1 MLSDRS
7 KSSWNDSI
15 PDSWRLR
22 YFSTTANLLSH
33 ANADAD
39 GDGVPN
45 WQEFRSGTN
54 PTDLRS
60 VLRLLSGRNKQNG
73 VTAGV
78 ALRWPTVSGKRYLIE
93 RATSMMDQ
101 NWQPISPV
109 VTGNGFSSEYTDQ
122 IADPHYFYR
131 VRIAE

>member
-1 MLSDRS
+1 M
-7 KSSWNDSI
+7 NDSI

-22 YFSTTANLLSH
+22 YFGTVANILSH

-60 VLRLLSGRNKQNG
+60 VLRLLSAKQKKDG
-73 VTAGV
+73 VLAGMT
-78 ALRWPTVSGKRYLIE
+78 LRWPTVSGKRYIIE
-93 RATSMMDQ
+93 RSSSLMEPD
-101 NWQPISPV
+101 WQVISAP
-109 VTGNGFSSEYTDQ
+109 VTGGGFTSEFTDQ
-122 IADPHYFYR
+122 IGDPQYFYR
-131 VRIAE
+131 VRLAE